1 MFTDRLTLFVSVA
14 AFGLLLLVL
23 EMVRRRALAEKYSL
37 LWLLMAGAILM
48 LAVARPALDRIA
60 PVLGIY
66 YAPSALFVVGFV
78 GLLVILLYFS
88 AVITRLTRQN
98 RIEAQQ
104 IGILQ
109 ARIEALEKSLVQSR
123 DEE

>member
-1 MFTDRLTLFVSVA
+1 MFTDRLTLFVLVA

-37 LWLLMAGAILM
+37 LWLIMAGAILL

-66 YAPSALFVVGFV
+66 YAPSALFVAGFV

-88 AVITRLTRQN
+88 AVITQLTRQN
-98 RIEAQQ
+98 RIAAQE

-109 ARIEALEKSLVQSR
+109 ARIEALEKALAQSP
-123 DEE
+123 DDK

>member
-1 MFTDRLTLFVSVA
+1 MFTDRLTLFVFVA

-37 LWLLMAGAILM
+37 LWLIMAGAILL

-60 PVLGIY
+60 PVLGVY
-66 YAPSALFVVGFV
+66 YAPSALFVAGFV
-78 GLLVILLYFS
+78 GLLVILLYLS
-88 AVITRLTRQN
+88 TVITQLTREN
-98 RIEAQQ
+98 RIAAQQ

-109 ARIEALEKSLVQSR
+109 ARLEALEKSLEQAPY
-123 DEE
+123 DK

>member
-1 MFTDRLTLFVSVA
+1 MFPDRLTVFVSVA

-37 LWLLMAGAILM
+37 LWLLMAGAILV
-48 LAVARPALDRIA
+48 LALARPALDRIA

-66 YAPSALFVVGFV
+66 YAPSALFVAGFV

-88 AVITRLTRQN
+88 AVITQLTRQN
-98 RIEAQQ
+98 RIAAQQ
-104 IGILQ
+104 LGILQ
-109 ARIEALEKSLVQSR
+109 ARIETLENALAQAPN
-123 DEE
+123 DD